1 MFLSG
6 VVFIRT
12 SASLFS
18 VCRVQL
24 SVPHFEKGDQKKK
37 KKKSGRFKEFL
48 SRIFV
53 LWAYHV
59 FVKKRLSKIKYG
71 AEDSISNV
79 DLDLFFRQTTNYCCF
94 GNSERSTV
102 NNALISTSLF
112 STSGEIILVSCVII
126 YKYFRPIIPSEREKM
141 GRPFCW
147 LSLSIEKRCWNQ
159 QTWRWSLPTWPSFCD
174 PCFRQFSYIYIFEHC
189 SVNYNREKLS
199 RWK

>member
-37 KKKSGRFKEFL
+37 KKKKISLADLKSSCHGYLSCGLTMFL
-48 SRIFV
+48 S
-53 LWAYHV
+53 
-59 FVKKRLSKIKYG
+59 KKRLSKIKYG

-94 GNSERSTV
+94 SNSERSTV

-126 YKYFRPIIPSEREKM
+126 YKYFRPIIPFLFFSV
-141 GRPFCW
+141 G
-147 LSLSIEKRCWNQ
+147 Q
-159 QTWRWSLPTWPSFCD
+159 QDFLCGTFVLPMF
-174 PCFRQFSYIYIFEHC
+174 Y
-189 SVNYNREKLS
+189 L
-199 RWK
+199 

>member
-1 MFLSG
+1 MKRG
-6 VVFIRT
+6 I
-12 SASLFS
+12 
-18 VCRVQL
+18 
-24 SVPHFEKGDQKKK
+24 K

-94 GNSERSTV
+94 GNSERSAV

-126 YKYFRPIIPSEREKM
+126 YKYFRPIIPFLFFSV
-141 GRPFCW
+141 G
-147 LSLSIEKRCWNQ
+147 Q
-159 QTWRWSLPTWPSFCD
+159 QDFLCGTFVLPMF
-174 PCFRQFSYIYIFEHC
+174 Y
-189 SVNYNREKLS
+189 L
-199 RWK
+199 

>member
-6 VVFIRT
+6 VVFLRT

-102 NNALISTSLF
+102 NNALISTSRF

-159 QTWRWSLPTWPSFCD
+159 QLKPSYLAKLLRSLFQAV
-174 PCFRQFSYIYIFEHC
+174 FIYIYIWTLLC
-189 SVNYNREKLS
+189 
-199 RWK
+199 